1 MLSLSLFKKHVGR
14 SNIITGVAKAIRMHF
29 QKHPLAI
36 VNVKGRAKGTSI
48 QELIFKL
55 EQETGAI
62 LVSQEPSK
70 VILYRGWGAEDAAGL
85 CDKRAVRGA
94 AGDSACTGS
103 RRSVSP
109 ELIAAIKLECSSQ
122 SN

>member
-1 MLSLSLFKKHVGR
+1 
-14 SNIITGVAKAIRMHF
+14 MHF

-62 LVSQEPSK
+62 LVSQEPNK
-70 VILYRGWGAEDAAGL
+70 VILYRGWGAEDATGL

-94 AGDSACTGS
+94 AGDASPGDSACTGS